1 MLPPVVDCF
10 ALSFRA
16 VARAPKLEW
25 SSLQCRVEGTLDR
38 VERVTRFVGMRIE
51 AGLTLR
57 ADNDV
62 DAGNRLLEKAEKT
75 CPVINSLDL
84 TAELEGSVRV
94 GG

>member
-1 MLPPVVDCF
+1 
-10 ALSFRA
+10 
-16 VARAPKLEW
+16 
-25 SSLQCRVEGTLDR
+25 
-38 VERVTRFVGMRIE
+38 MRIE